1 MNYTDY
7 NNRIN
12 DDSIILMPEQPKK
25 TGQNFLGKTFVQL
38 SAKTGKSL
46 MTVSALSQVLI
57 LAGFLVEQKEEDPYE
72 EYRQKIAHTIALPL
86 VSLLNVTAFALG
98 KLLTRKNPPTY
109 PKNCEDL
116 YHIFKTAYEV
126 IEEHKTWGK
135 SFFHTNPQ
143 VTEACERATAKLK
156 SIESR
161 YYAISAHASKSP
173 STQTSA
179 KGSLPY
185 TGYLQIVE
193 QAEEAAKKVIVSL
206 AQEIK
211 VLVPK

>member
-12 DDSIILMPEQPKK
+12 DDSIIIMPEQPKK
-25 TGQNFLGKTFVQL
+25 TGQNFLSKTLIHL
-38 SAKTGKSL
+38 SEKTGKSL

-57 LAGFLVEQKEEDPYE
+57 LAGFLAEQKEQDPYE

-98 KLLTRKNPPTY
+98 KLLTRKNQPHY

-116 YHIFKTAYEV
+116 HHIFKTAYEV

-135 SFFHTNPQ
+135 SFFQTNPQ
-143 VTEACERATAKLK
+143 VIEACERAAAKLK

-161 YYAISAHASKSP
+161 YYAISSHASRSP
-173 STQTSA
+173 STQTSN
-179 KGSLPY
+179 KDSLPY
-185 TGYLQIVE
+185 KGYLQIID